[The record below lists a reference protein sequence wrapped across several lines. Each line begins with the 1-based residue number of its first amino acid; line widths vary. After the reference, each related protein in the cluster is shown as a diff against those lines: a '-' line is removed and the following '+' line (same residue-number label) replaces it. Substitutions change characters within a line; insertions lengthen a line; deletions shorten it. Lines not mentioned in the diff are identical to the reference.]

1 MSDGDKCCRKKKKSS
16 SVVAHRENL
25 GGSGGWGNPNF
36 KQGGQDMS
44 QGKKRH
50 LSRILKR
57 CEKVKY
63 ISMFSDYVHMFVYF
77 V

>member
-1 MSDGDKCCRKKKKSS
+1 MSDGDKCYRKNKSS

-44 QGKKRH
+44 LRGKKD
-50 LSRILKR
+50 I
-57 CEKVKY
+57 
-63 ISMFSDYVHMFVYF
+63 
-77 V
+77 

>member
-36 KQGGQDMS
+36 K
-44 QGKKRH
+44 
-50 LSRILKR
+50 
-57 CEKVKY
+57 
-63 ISMFSDYVHMFVYF
+63 
-77 V
+77 